1 MKPGAN
7 ERLINIYYALV
18 TMAAGDRV
26 RVSYEDKEVEGI
38 LMPRPE
44 LLEKGFIVVKLAT
57 GYNLSIDEKKVKEIT
72 VVEEY
77 QVPKAE
83 KKEIKKTK
91 GLPVIPILSTGGTI
105 SSKIDYRT
113 GGVYAKYSAE
123 EFVQMCPKL
132 SELANIK
139 AAAIMQVMSEDMHH
153 THWKDMAERIA
164 KELNG
169 EAEGIVITHGT
180 DTLHYTSAALSFF
193 LQGLHKPVVLTASQ
207 RSIDR
212 GSSDA
217 FQNLTTSVAGA
228 AQSKIAEVMICMHG
242 STNDD
247 YGLLLRGTKVR
258 KMHNTRR
265 DAFRPI
271 NDFPLAKIFPDGK
284 IEYLN
289 NFKESK
295 TGEITLATH
304 FEPKVAL
311 VLVHPGF
318 DPKIIDYYLDNGYKG
333 IVFAGYALGHL
344 PISDEKYSL
353 LPSLKRA
360 MKAGIP
366 VVITSQTLYG
376 RTHPYVYTNLRR
388 LSIEAKCIFGREML
402 PEVAYVKLGWV
413 LGKTNDFDEVKKL
426 MQTNIAGEIT
436 ERSLPKTFLA

>member
-1 MKPGAN
+1 MP
-7 ERLINIYYALV
+7 
-18 TMAAGDRV
+18 AGDRV

-57 GYNLSIDEKKVKEIT
+57 GYNLSIDEKKVKNIT

-113 GGVYAKYSAE
+113 GGVYAEYSAE

-139 AAAIMQVMSEDMHH
+139 AAAIMQVMSEDMHYM
-153 THWKDMAERIA
+153 HWRDMAERIA

-169 EAEGIVITHGT
+169 EAKGIVITHGT
-180 DTLHYTSAALSFF
+180 DTLHYASAALSFF

-258 KMHNTRR
+258 KGVDVSEGPRV
-265 DAFRPI
+265 
-271 NDFPLAKIFPDGK
+271 
-284 IEYLN
+284 
-289 NFKESK
+289 SK
-295 TGEITLATH
+295 PNHGVRH
-304 FEPKVAL
+304 
-311 VLVHPGF
+311 
-318 DPKIIDYYLDNGYKG
+318 
-333 IVFAGYALGHL
+333 
-344 PISDEKYSL
+344 
-353 LPSLKRA
+353 
-360 MKAGIP
+360 IP
-366 VVITSQTLYG
+366 RGSCQS
-376 RTHPYVYTNLRR
+376 RHRH
-388 LSIEAKCIFGREML
+388 
-402 PEVAYVKLGWV
+402 W
-413 LGKTNDFDEVKKL
+413 
-426 MQTNIAGEIT
+426 
-436 ERSLPKTFLA
+436 

>member
-1 MKPGAN
+1 
-7 ERLINIYYALV
+7 
-18 TMAAGDRV
+18 MATGDMV

-57 GYNLSIDEKKVKEIT
+57 GYNLSIDEKKVKNIT

-113 GGVYAKYSAE
+113 GGVYAEYSAE

-139 AAAIMQVMSEDMHH
+139 AAAIMQVMSEDMHYM
-153 THWKDMAERIA
+153 HWRDMAERIA

-180 DTLHYTSAALSFF
+180 DTLHYASAALSFF

-271 NDFPLAKIFPDGK
+271 NDFPLAKVYPDGK

-289 NFKESK
+289 NFNESR
-295 TGEITLATH
+295 TGKITLATH

-311 VLVHPGF
+311 VLVHPGL

-333 IVFAGYALGHL
+333 IVLAGYALGHV
-344 PISDEKYSL
+344 PVSDEKYAL
-353 LPSLKRA
+353 LPGLKRA
-360 MKAGIP
+360 MKEGVP
-366 VVITSQTLYG
+366 VIITSQTLYG
-376 RTHPYVYTNLRR
+376 RTHPNVYTNLRR
-388 LSIEAKCIFGREML
+388 LSIEAKCIFVEDML
-402 PEVAYVKLGWV
+402 SEVAYVKLGWV